1 MAITK
6 GTDGVIKVV
15 ASALDSGSETTAAVG
30 QVRSFDFSQTADTIE
45 KTVMGDDER
54 HYMPSLTTATLSV
67 EAYFDAADTT
77 HTTLTPNATIDW
89 ELSPQGL
96 SAGKTISG
104 EGIVT
109 SRTVT
114 AAFDGAVEATFE
126 IQVHGTISETSN

>member
-45 KTVMGDDER
+45 NTVMGDDER

>member
-6 GTDGVIKVV
+6 GTDGVIKIV

-54 HYMPSLTTATLSV
+54 QYMPSLTTATLSV
-67 EAYFDAADTT
+67 EAYFDTADTT

-109 SRTVT
+109 SRTIT

>member
-1 MAITK
+1 
-6 GTDGVIKVV
+6 
-15 ASALDSGSETTAAVG
+15 
-30 QVRSFDFSQTADTIE
+30 
-45 KTVMGDDER
+45 MGDDER
-54 HYMPSLTTATLSV
+54 KYMPSLTTATLSV